1 MAANHQQWRALM
13 DREAFKQ
20 KFHKAQNLSTKVVKA
35 ETKCWF
41 LKSCQVQRLVPPTLH
56 PRIQDPAA
64 HRAGYSQEEAQ
75 NWAKAQVGAGL
86 RFVQEALR
94 REEENLAKLRLE
106 ERKTQREVEATL
118 NDEEWL
124 VFAFKIES
132 LKHSN
137 RKVRRREHGGKLR
150 ALLAEQGRRVP
161 NWLNRTARSFL
172 ENISLMRRGEE
183 EEDEAEGPQF
193 MSTPARGRRQEA
205 ERTQLA
211 EAHEAEDQGNEA
223 QPQAQ
228 EAGGRRQVEESL
240 LHPEGVRRIRP
251 RRRKRTRRKYQ
262 QMRRKLQRPLD
273 QKLYF
278 NYTDIP
284 LTPAMKSVI
293 NLGPGFVPDRATANP
308 VNIQVGAL
316 RMRRNMRYDLFFQ
329 EKEKKERAETGE
341 EDREQGGEEEQEI
354 RVLADKEVRT
364 DLPRKWNPPGALK
377 DFETAN
383 LFNLTSPANLAKIHP
398 NISPLQR
405 AAIKDMQ
412 KLSAERVWIIKP
424 SDKSGGLTFLPFKAY
439 DETMKGKLREEFSDG
454 EGNLQPKYP
463 KSSKAAL
470 KREFKRIGDLVKEGV
485 DKGWVNEK
493 DGKVAMPSEP
503 KAGRLYGQTKNHKPI
518 LAETGIPPLREIVS
532 CSGSNVEGLGK
543 LVDHRTRP
551 VDESAPS
558 FLQDTPDLLRQIE
571 LLNREGPQ
579 PAGTTLFSVDV
590 VALYPSVPT
599 QRAPEVLR
607 QRLLKAGL
615 GQELVDWL
623 VRCTIALLECNTFEY
638 DGELYTQRDGAGI
651 GQPQAASYA
660 GIFMAHV
667 EQEGLRRWAKRG
679 RANPSVAR
687 GKGRQW
693 KRGDRAEVDFW
704 RRFRD
709 DCLGLWRGTEA
720 EFIMFINT
728 LNSVDPNIK
737 FTHEIDFTENKIA
750 FLDTMISIDSDG
762 FLQTDIY
769 HKPNTVNQLLS
780 PRSAHPSFVTRSSV
794 YSLALRLKRIC
805 SKEEW
810 FEKAAKEL
818 EEKLRVR
825 GYKKA
830 VVEAGIAK
838 ARAVSRLDAIKK
850 VEMTRGEGSERQH
863 RLIIEYDRRSCP
875 ALATILK
882 NNYDAA
888 TAGPRGDS
896 RFQTW
901 FPKVP
906 KPVYKRGTNIK
917 QLLCRSKLPPARNI
931 NTRASARENQRGI
944 TRCNK
949 GLNRNTC
956 SFCPILTSSPREVIK
971 EVKVHSS
978 GQTIQI
984 EEKINCKTKNFL
996 YLVESKKTPKGP
1008 GSPPSQYAGQSG
1020 NTVKGRGKQ
1029 HLDSIEDQDESKVV
1043 GKHFK
1048 ETHSTRNDFVFTPFM
1063 KLKSDNPW
1071 VRLHYE
1077 RQFMNQ
1083 HGGIDK
1089 FLNVNL

>member
-1 MAANHQQWRALM
+1 MAANHQQWRAFM
-13 DREAFKQ
+13 NSEVFKE
-20 KFHKAQNLSTKVVKA
+20 KFYRVQNKSMKVVKT

-41 LKSCQVQRLVPPTLH
+41 LKCCLVQRLVPPTLH
-56 PRIQDPAA
+56 PRTQDPAA

-86 RFVQEALR
+86 QFVQEALR
-94 REEENLAKLRLE
+94 REEDYLARHRLE
-106 ERKTQREVEATL
+106 ERRTERQIETSL
-118 NDEEWL
+118 SDEEWL
-124 VFAFKIES
+124 ALTFKIES

-150 ALLAEQGRRVP
+150 GLLAEQGRRVP
-161 NWLNRTARSFL
+161 NWLNRTAGSFL
-172 ENISLMRRGEE
+172 ENISEMRREE
-183 EEDEAEGPQF
+183 EEEEREEGRPQPRF
-193 MSTPARGRRQEA
+193 MSTPARGREQAQSSILEGEG
-205 ERTQLA
+205 ERTRV
-211 EAHEAEDQGNEA
+211 EHE
-223 QPQAQ
+223 
-228 EAGGRRQVEESL
+228 RR
-240 LHPEGVRRIRP
+240 RRERP
-251 RRRKRTRRKYQ
+251 RRRKRNRRNYQ
-262 QMRRKLQRPLD
+262 RLKRRLRKPPD

-316 RMRRNMRYDLFFQ
+316 RMRRNMRYDRFFQ
-329 EKEKKERAETGE
+329 ELEEKRRVEAGE
-341 EDREQGGEEEQEI
+341 EEGEQEEGGEEQET

-383 LFNLTSPANLAKIHP
+383 LFNLSSPANLAKIHP
-398 NISPLQR
+398 NINPLQA

-412 KLSAERVWIIKP
+412 QRSAAREWVIKP
-424 SDKSGGLTFLPFKAY
+424 SDKSGGMAFLPFKAY
-439 DETMKGKLREEFSDG
+439 DDTMREKLQETFTGAD
-454 EGNLQPKYP
+454 GNLQPKYP
-463 KSSKAAL
+463 RSSKAAL
-470 KREFKRIGDLVKEGV
+470 KREWKRIDQLVGEGV
-485 DKGWVNEK
+485 RRGWVNEK

-503 KAGRLYGQTKNHKPI
+503 KAGRLYGNPKVHKPVR
-518 LAETGIPPLREIVS
+518 ADTGIPPLREIVS

-543 LVDHRTRP
+543 LVDHYTRP
-551 VDESAPS
+551 VDEAAASY
-558 FLQDTPDLLRQIE
+558 LQDTPDLLRQIK
-571 LLNREGPQ
+571 LLNQEGPQ
-579 PAGTTLFSVDV
+579 PAGTTIFSVDV

-599 QRAPEVLR
+599 ERAPEVMR

-615 GQELVDWL
+615 GQELVDW
-623 VRCTIALLECNTFEY
+623 VIRCTTALLECNTFEY
-638 DGELYTQRDGAGI
+638 DGALYTQRDGAGI

-660 GIFMAHV
+660 GIFMSFV
-667 EQEGLRRWAKRG
+667 EEEGLRRWARRG

-687 GKGRQW
+687 RKGRQW
-693 KRGDRAEVDFW
+693 RLGDRAEVDFW

-720 EFIMFINT
+720 EFRMFIAT

-737 FTHEIDFTENKIA
+737 FTYEIDFAENKVA
-750 FLDTMISIDSDG
+750 FLDTMISIEGDG
-762 FLQTDIY
+762 FLQTNIY

-780 PRSAHPSFVTRSSV
+780 PRSAHPSFVTRGSV
-794 YSLALRLKRIC
+794 YSLALRLRRIC

-810 FEKAAKEL
+810 FEKAVKEL

-825 GYKKA
+825 GYSKE
-830 VVEAGIAK
+830 VVKAGIAK
-838 ARAVSRLDAIKK
+838 ARAVSRANAIKRVEK
-850 VEMTRGEGSERQH
+850 VLGEEKERQH
-863 RLIIEYDRRSCP
+863 RLIVEYDRRSCP

-882 NNYDAA
+882 NNYEAA
-888 TAGPRGDS
+888 TARDA
-896 RFQTW
+896 RFPTM

-906 KPVYKRGTNIK
+906 KPVFKKGTNIK
-917 QLLCRSKLPPARNI
+917 QLLCRSKVPPVRNI
-931 NTRASARENQRGI
+931 NTRATARENQRGV

-949 GLNRNTC
+949 GLNRNNC
-956 SFCPILTSSPREVIK
+956 RSCVILTSNPREVIK

-984 EEKINCKTKNFL
+984 EEKINCKTKNVL
-996 YLVESKKTPKGP
+996 YLLESRKTPKGP
-1008 GSPPSQYAGQSG
+1008 GAPPSQYAGQTG
-1020 NTVKGRGKQ
+1020 ATAGTRVGQ
-1029 HLDSIEDQDESKVV
+1029 HANSIDDQDESKVV

-1048 ETHSTRNDFVFTPFM
+1048 DTHSTREDLVFTPFK
-1063 KLKSDNPW
+1063 KLKSNNPW

-1077 RQFMNQ
+1077 RQFINQ

-1089 FLNVNL
+1089 FLNLNL